1 MRPRRALVSVSDKT
15 GVADLARGLAEAGY
29 EIVSTGG
36 TAAMLEEAGLQIVRV
51 SAITGFPEIL
61 DGRVKTLH
69 PNVHG
74 GILARRDDPTHM
86 ATLDEHDIGAIDVV
100 CVNLYPFRETVASPD
115 VTLEQGVEQIDI
127 GGPCMIRAAAKN
139 FASVTVLTSPD
150 QYGQVLAEMRE
161 GGGAVRESTRRELA
175 VAAFAHTAMYDA
187 AIQKWLGGGRGFPDL
202 HVRAFRKTA
211 DLRYGENPHQ
221 KAAVYADAEGAGA
234 GLVSAEQLGGSE
246 LSYNNLLDL
255 EAAAAACREFER
267 PAAAVIKH
275 GNPCG
280 ACEADTIAEAVAGAF
295 RGDPEAAFGGI
306 VGANRPI
313 DIAAAEEMTRKGRF
327 LEAVVATGFD
337 DAALS
342 KLRERSGWGE
352 RLRILAVDSLDA
364 ARWTER
370 YVEGGL
376 LVQDADRGF
385 AKDEDLRVVSQAK
398 PDAAMM
404 SALRFAMRACKRVKS
419 NAIVLARGTE
429 LVGVGAGQ
437 MSRIESVRIALRK
450 AGEGATGAVLASD
463 AFFPFRDGVDEA
475 VRAGVA
481 GIIQPGGSKKDGE
494 VIEACNEAGIPLV
507 FTGMRH
513 FLH

>member
-1 MRPRRALVSVSDKT
+1 M
-15 GVADLARGLAEAGY
+15 
-29 EIVSTGG
+29 
-36 TAAMLEEAGLQIVRV
+36 
-51 SAITGFPEIL
+51 
-61 DGRVKTLH
+61 
-69 PNVHG
+69 
-74 GILARRDDPTHM
+74 
-86 ATLDEHDIGAIDVV
+86 
-100 CVNLYPFRETVASPD
+100 
-115 VTLEQGVEQIDI
+115 
-127 GGPCMIRAAAKN
+127 
-139 FASVTVLTSPD
+139 
-150 QYGQVLAEMRE
+150 
-161 GGGAVRESTRRELA
+161 
-175 VAAFAHTAMYDA
+175 
-187 AIQKWLGGGRGFPDL
+187 
-202 HVRAFRKTA
+202 
-211 DLRYGENPHQ
+211 
-221 KAAVYADAEGAGA
+221 
-234 GLVSAEQLGGSE
+234 
-246 LSYNNLLDL
+246 
-255 EAAAAACREFER
+255 
-267 PAAAVIKH
+267 
-275 GNPCG
+275 
-280 ACEADTIAEAVAGAF
+280 
-295 RGDPEAAFGGI
+295 
-306 VGANRPI
+306 
-313 DIAAAEEMTRKGRF
+313 
-327 LEAVVATGFD
+327 VATGFD